1 MFFDGKTVAIDN
13 WRRLRR
19 FGVPGPML
27 ERARPMDKG
36 QNDEIAAWKR
46 GLASGKPPIPLDE
59 LFEVSRFAIKAAEL
73 ARAGG
78 GTAR

>member
-1 MFFDGKTVAIDN
+1 
-13 WRRLRR
+13 
-19 FGVPGPML
+19 
-27 ERARPMDKG
+27 MDKG
-36 QNDEIAAWKR
+36 QNDEIAEWKR